1 MQLPG
6 MATDPVRVSTDLTW
20 WPEDDT
26 YGVSLRVWLQDRR
39 TGQWVLQEM
48 RTTGTPLKP
57 NDHHAEWRRAYDRA
71 RTFMES
77 LRASHNFDPFP

>member
-6 MATDPVRVSTDLTW
+6 MATDPVRITSDATW

-48 RTTGTPLKP
+48 RTTGTPLTP
-57 NDHHAEWRRAYDRA
+57 QRYRDELRAAHSRQLD
-71 RTFMES
+71 FMES
-77 LRASHNFDPFP
+77 LRATHNFDPFP